1 MAKTQQNSTQLQ
13 NKMEQQKQSFIQ
25 YEQQS
30 ELYIL

>member
-1 MAKTQQNSTQLQ
+1 MALTQQNSTKLQ
-13 NKMEQQKQSFIQ
+13 TKMEQQKQSFIK